1 MQAPIP
7 AIKQALELLDAA
19 LAGLARH
26 GATPCGTADL
36 AISVAKLRRAHRELP
51 AALANGRT
59 DVCNG
64 CRYYGETVTHAPFGD
79 RDQYAIGS
87 NCSATTPDHCP
98 LVRACRGEA

>member
-7 AIKQALELLDAA
+7 TLQHAIELIDQAM
-19 LAGLARH
+19 AGLAGN

-36 AISVAKLRRAHRELP
+36 AIAAAKLRKAYVALP
-51 AALANGRT
+51 AAIANGRT

-64 CRYYGETVTHAPFGD
+64 CRYYGETVTHSPYGD

-87 NCSATTPDHCP
+87 NCAATTPDHCP